1 MSGHKGLDKWFKQDW
16 VDIGSKKKGG
26 GHQKCGRK
34 SAKGSKRKY
43 PKCVP
48 ASKAASMTESQKR
61 SAVSRKR
68 SKAQGVGGKPTNVRT
83 FAKRK
88 TMVAGGLVEWLTQ
101 KKGQVKNQKAQGGGC
116 TQMKIQRTLYVLRS
130 RLRKTPGR
138 LWRRSKRYL
147 NRLLAKYKS
156 YQLVNSVL
164 R

>member
-48 ASKAASMTESQKR
+48 AAKAASMTESQKR

-68 SKAQGVGGKPTNVRT
+68 SKAQGGGGKPTNVRT
-83 FAKRK
+83 FTKRK
-88 TMVAGGLVEWLTQ
+88 TMVAGGLV
-101 KKGQVKNQKAQGGGC
+101 
-116 TQMKIQRTLYVLRS
+116 
-130 RLRKTPGR
+130 
-138 LWRRSKRYL
+138 
-147 NRLLAKYKS
+147 
-156 YQLVNSVL
+156 
-164 R
+164 